1 LQCWDFSSELF
12 LLHGADITSVV
23 FTIAWVDPERE
34 ASLLKGD
41 IKVNIQVNVQ
51 NLVTEVPTVS
61 IETNQENVVQ
71 SQGKF

>member
-1 LQCWDFSSELF
+1 
-12 LLHGADITSVV
+12 LHGADITCVV
-23 FTIAWVDPERE
+23 FAVTWVDPERE

-61 IETNQENVVQ
+61 TETNQENVVR
-71 SQGKF
+71 SQGEF

>member
-1 LQCWDFSSELF
+1 LRCSDFSSELL
-12 LLHGADITSVV
+12 LLHGADITCVV

-34 ASLLKGD
+34 VSLLKGD

-51 NLVTEVPTVS
+51 NLVTEAPTVS

-71 SQGKF
+71 SQGEF